1 MAPLRWILFLII
13 NIAVVYAQDFTSA
26 TNAFHSTVSQISP
39 TQISVQFKVAN
50 GYEIYQNKIK
60 ITNAVNSNV
69 HLGEMQLPQAIQKHN
84 HALGNYMVYDND
96 FEVILPITKLD
107 NGHLIIDVIYQ
118 GCKANSFCLPAV
130 KYTKMLELIIDAKLI
145 PKQVIS
151 YSKKDLSLADF
162 NSVKQNSKPNLNASP
177 DKNHENNNLTLLL
190 NSHNS
195 TDIAKLFNGNYVFVI
210 VGFFLIGLLISFT
223 PCVFPMLPILLSIVI
238 GKELSMRR
246 TVILSSSYIFGSS
259 VSYAMAGVI
268 AAKFGNSIQGMLQN
282 IWLNGIIAAIFVV
295 FSLSLFGLFE
305 LQLPGWIQKYFTR
318 EIGKKHSIVGVFLT
332 GAISTLI
339 LSPCVTAP
347 LAGVL
352 LYVGSSGDIILGG
365 SALFAMGLGS
375 GLPLLLIATFG
386 NSILP
391 KNGAW
396 MLRIKHT
403 LGFIMLAMGVYLSS
417 RFISDFWAYI
427 LASVWLISFG
437 IFVFY
442 LQKPK
447 QRLFFITTLL
457 AVIICVAGIGLL
469 GQRIM
474 YAVNPKLSVNK
485 INSTT
490 VNNVSELEIALQ
502 NAKSHGKPIII
513 DYSASWCSSCKE
525 MELTTFADKR
535 VIELLNDKFTFIT
548 ADISNNDTTSK
559 ALMKKY
565 DVFAPPTLIFLSANG
580 AIDNS
585 KTVVGYISDDKLIPI
600 LK

>member
-1 MAPLRWILFLII
+1 MAILRWILFLII
-13 NIAVVYAQDFTSA
+13 NITLVYAQDFTSA

-50 GYEIYQNKIK
+50 GYNIYQDKIK
-60 ITNAVNSNV
+60 IVNAVNSNV
-69 HLGEMQLPQAIQKHN
+69 HLGKMQLPQAIQKHN
-84 HALGNYMVYDND
+84 QALGDYMVYDND

-107 NGHLIIDVIYQ
+107 NGHLIIKVAYQ
-118 GCKANSFCLPAV
+118 GCKANSFCLPPV
-130 KYTKMLELIIDAKLI
+130 KYTKALNLITNAKLI
-145 PKQVIS
+145 PKQVIA

-162 NSVKQNSKPNLNASP
+162 NSAEQNSKLDSNVNP
-177 DKNHENNNLTLLL
+177 DKNHENNTITLLL

-195 TDIAKLFNGNYVFVI
+195 NDIARLFNENYAFII
-210 VGFFLIGLLISFT
+210 VGFFIIGLLISFT
-223 PCVFPMLPILLSIVI
+223 PCIFPMLPILLSIVI

-259 VSYAMAGVI
+259 VSYAIAGVI
-268 AAKFGNSIQGMLQN
+268 AAKFGNNIQGMLQN

-305 LQLPGWIQKYFTR
+305 LQLPSRIQKYFTR
-318 EIGKKHSIVGVFLT
+318 EIGKKHSVVGVFLT

-352 LYVGSSGDIILGG
+352 LYVGSNGDVILGG

-396 MLRIKHT
+396 MLRIKHV

-457 AVIICVAGIGLL
+457 AVIICGAGIGLL

-474 YAVNPKLSVNK
+474 YAINPKVNINK

-502 NAKSHGKPIII
+502 NAKSYGKPIII

-525 MELTTFADKR
+525 MELTTFTDKR

-548 ADISNNDTTSK
+548 ADISNNNTTSK
-559 ALMKKY
+559 TLMKKY
-565 DVFAPPTLIFLSANG
+565 EVFAPPTLIFLRANG

-585 KTVVGYISDDKLIPI
+585 NTVVGYISAEKLIPI